1 MCRPE
6 KPITTRNKALR
17 ELAEWLRDQRERTR
31 QGYRAL
37 SVRAGFHA
45 TTLQRAASGESV
57 PKLQTVLGYA
67 RACDASPE
75 EARRLWKRA
84 RYEETRRARGG
95 RGLPSPRPKFIRDFV
110 DMSAALHDL
119 YEKAGSPALRTMEQ
133 RAGNFGVLPRSTV
146 HRIVAKQAMPH
157 SKQQFQAY
165 LRACEVPETEWPDW
179 EGAWTRAWRHEKQD
193 DLATR
198 SAASTAPTPLRDVLA
213 AAGITSKDVIVQTN
227 LERAHTT
234 VQQLRERARQESNVR
249 VSISPTGEISATR
262 NGMPLQAGEVLMT
275 RDGMLLRD
283 GDVLATRHGM
293 PLVPAQVR
301 RPQRARRPQR
311 RPASRHAP
319 EQPVQGQLAFAIAES
334 SREPDALF

>member
-17 ELAEWLRDQRERTR
+17 ELAEWLRDQRERTQ

-57 PKLQTVLGYA
+57 PKLHTVLGYA

-95 RGLPSPRPKFIRDFV
+95 RGRPSPRPELIRDFV

-146 HRIVAKQAMPH
+146 HRIVTKQAMPH

-165 LRACEVPETEWPDW
+165 LRACEVPETEWRNW

-193 DLATR
+193 DFVTR
-198 SAASTAPTPLRDVLA
+198 RAITGDTPLSTIREIVA
-213 AAGITSKDVIVQTN
+213 AAEIASRGDMLTRASVIS
-227 LERAHTT
+227 EYTT
-234 VQQLRERARQESNVR
+234 HAQEQLLRERVLFVAARGPQEGVAHSLPRQTAAQVGPR
-249 VSISPTGEISATR
+249 QPLPSRRRRRRQPHHRARAVQEQFDLAIGES
-262 NGMPLQAGEVLMT
+262 MPEP
-275 RDGMLLRD
+275 
-283 GDVLATRHGM
+283 DVL
-293 PLVPAQVR
+293 
-301 RPQRARRPQR
+301 
-311 RPASRHAP
+311 
-319 EQPVQGQLAFAIAES
+319 F
-334 SREPDALF
+334 